1 MRAWLRREPLSGVKA
16 EGVLP
21 LSSYLPFWQKIDAAE
36 QAKLTASAQK
46 RTFHKGQTVSG
57 GNECTGLF
65 VVCSGQLR
73 AFILSET
80 GKEVTLYRLLSRDIC
95 LMSASCMLHS
105 LQFDIQIEALEE
117 TVVYQ
122 IPTDI
127 YKSLMETNAA
137 VANYTNEL
145 MASRF
150 SEVLWLVDQVLNHD
164 TFESVTWLGIIASVI
179 CVIPLV
185 FYDLSEKKHADYI
198 RALKVR
204 AAVQNYQNAV
214 LTAEDIDNVQSICD
228 YAKEENN
235 EFLLKE
241 LAGYDCLEA
250 LLQSDV
256 KQQA

>member
-1 MRAWLRREPLSGVKA
+1 MSGVKA

-150 SEVLWLVDQVLNHD
+150 SEVLWLVDQVLNHRLD
-164 TFESVTWLGIIASVI
+164 SRLAALLLEEKDLTGSNTLVCTHEQLGNHLGSAREVVTRMLRYLQSEQ
-179 CVIPLV
+179 LV
-185 FYDLSEKKHADYI
+185 RLTRGKIEILNDEG
-198 RALKVR
+198 LK
-204 AAVQNYQNAV
+204 A
-214 LTAEDIDNVQSICD
+214 
-228 YAKEENN
+228 
-235 EFLLKE
+235 
-241 LAGYDCLEA
+241 LAGESLR
-250 LLQSDV
+250 
-256 KQQA
+256 

>member
-1 MRAWLRREPLSGVKA
+1 MSGVKA

-117 TVVYQ
+117 TVAYQ

-150 SEVLWLVDQVLNHD
+150 SEVLWLVDQVLNHRLD
-164 TFESVTWLGIIASVI
+164 SRLAALLLE
-179 CVIPLV
+179 
-185 FYDLSEKKHADYI
+185 EKD
-198 RALKVR
+198 
-204 AAVQNYQNAV
+204 
-214 LTAEDIDNVQSICD
+214 
-228 YAKEENN
+228 
-235 EFLLKE
+235 
-241 LAGYDCLEA
+241 LAGSNTLVCTHEQLGNHLGSAREVVTRMLRY
-250 LLQSDV
+250 LQSEQLVRLTRGKIEILNDEGL
-256 KQQA
+256 KALAGESLR

>member
-1 MRAWLRREPLSGVKA
+1 M
-16 EGVLP
+16 P

-150 SEVLWLVDQVLNHD
+150 SEVLWLVDQVLNHRLD
-164 TFESVTWLGIIASVI
+164 SRLAALLLE
-179 CVIPLV
+179 
-185 FYDLSEKKHADYI
+185 EKD
-198 RALKVR
+198 
-204 AAVQNYQNAV
+204 
-214 LTAEDIDNVQSICD
+214 
-228 YAKEENN
+228 
-235 EFLLKE
+235 
-241 LAGYDCLEA
+241 LAGSNTLVCTHEQLGNHLGSAREVVTRMLRY
-250 LLQSDV
+250 LQSEQLVRLTRGKIEILNDEGL
-256 KQQA
+256 KALAGESLR

>member
-1 MRAWLRREPLSGVKA
+1 M
-16 EGVLP
+16 P

-36 QAKLTASAQK
+36 QAKLTVSAQK

-150 SEVLWLVDQVLNHD
+150 SEVLWLVDQVLNHRLD
-164 TFESVTWLGIIASVI
+164 SRLAALLLEEKDLTGSNTLVCTHEQLGNHLGSAREVVTRMLRYLQSEQ
-179 CVIPLV
+179 LV
-185 FYDLSEKKHADYI
+185 RLTRGKIEILNDEG
-198 RALKVR
+198 LK
-204 AAVQNYQNAV
+204 A
-214 LTAEDIDNVQSICD
+214 
-228 YAKEENN
+228 
-235 EFLLKE
+235 
-241 LAGYDCLEA
+241 LAGESLR
-250 LLQSDV
+250 
-256 KQQA
+256 

>member
-1 MRAWLRREPLSGVKA
+1 MSGVKA
-16 EGVLP
+16 EGVSP

-73 AFILSET
+73 AFIFSET

-117 TVVYQ
+117 TVAYQ

-150 SEVLWLVDQVLNHD
+150 SEVLWLVDQVLNHRLD
-164 TFESVTWLGIIASVI
+164 SRLAALLLE
-179 CVIPLV
+179 
-185 FYDLSEKKHADYI
+185 EKD
-198 RALKVR
+198 
-204 AAVQNYQNAV
+204 
-214 LTAEDIDNVQSICD
+214 
-228 YAKEENN
+228 
-235 EFLLKE
+235 
-241 LAGYDCLEA
+241 LAGSNTLVCTHEQLGNHLGSAREVVTRMLRY
-250 LLQSDV
+250 LQSEQLVRLTRGKIEILNDEGL
-256 KQQA
+256 KALAGESLR

>member
-1 MRAWLRREPLSGVKA
+1 MSGVKA

-117 TVVYQ
+117 TVAYQ

-150 SEVLWLVDQVLNHD
+150 SEVLWLVDQVLNHRLD
-164 TFESVTWLGIIASVI
+164 SRLAALLLE
-179 CVIPLV
+179 
-185 FYDLSEKKHADYI
+185 EKD
-198 RALKVR
+198 
-204 AAVQNYQNAV
+204 
-214 LTAEDIDNVQSICD
+214 
-228 YAKEENN
+228 
-235 EFLLKE
+235 
-241 LAGYDCLEA
+241 LAGSNTLVCTHEQLGNHLGSAREVVTRMLRY
-250 LLQSDV
+250 LQSEQLVCLTRGKIEILNDEGL
-256 KQQA
+256 KALAGESLR

>member
-1 MRAWLRREPLSGVKA
+1 MSGVKA

-150 SEVLWLVDQVLNHD
+150 SEVLWLVDQVLNHRLD
-164 TFESVTWLGIIASVI
+164 SRLAALLLE
-179 CVIPLV
+179 
-185 FYDLSEKKHADYI
+185 EKD
-198 RALKVR
+198 
-204 AAVQNYQNAV
+204 
-214 LTAEDIDNVQSICD
+214 
-228 YAKEENN
+228 
-235 EFLLKE
+235 
-241 LAGYDCLEA
+241 LAGSNTLVCTHEQLGNHLGSAREVVTRMLRY
-250 LLQSDV
+250 LQSEQLVRLTRGKIEILNDEGL
-256 KQQA
+256 KALAGESLR

>member
-1 MRAWLRREPLSGVKA
+1 MSGVKA

-21 LSSYLPFWQKIDAAE
+21 LSSYLPFWQKIDSAE

-150 SEVLWLVDQVLNHD
+150 SEVLWLVDQVLNHRLD
-164 TFESVTWLGIIASVI
+164 SRLAALLLEEKDLAGSNTLVCTHEQLGNHLGSAREVVTRMLRYLQSEQ
-179 CVIPLV
+179 LV
-185 FYDLSEKKHADYI
+185 
-198 RALKVR
+198 R
-204 AAVQNYQNAV
+204 
-214 LTAEDIDNVQSICD
+214 LTRGKIEILND
-228 YAKEENN
+228 EG
-235 EFLLKE
+235 LKE
-241 LAGYDCLEA
+241 LAGESLR
-250 LLQSDV
+250 
-256 KQQA
+256 